1 MNNILI
7 GRYIPGTSLIHK
19 MDPRGKLITSFLFV
33 MIIFLA
39 NNWSTYAVLFVFAL
53 LAVCMTKISFKIFL
67 LILILYFYHR
77 DPTYLLLHL
86 ILLF

>member
-53 LAVCMTKISFKIFL
+53 LAVCMT
-67 LILILYFYHR
+67 
-77 DPTYLLLHL
+77 
-86 ILLF
+86 

>member
-53 LAVCMTKISFKIFL
+53 LAVCMTKISFKF
-67 LILILYFYHR
+67 FGEAS
-77 DPTYLLLHL
+77 DP
-86 ILLF
+86 